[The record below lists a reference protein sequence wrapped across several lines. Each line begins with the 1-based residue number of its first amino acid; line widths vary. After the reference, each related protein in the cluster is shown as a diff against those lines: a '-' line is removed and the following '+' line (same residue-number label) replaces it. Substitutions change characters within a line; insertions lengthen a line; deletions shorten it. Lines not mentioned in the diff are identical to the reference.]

1 MCRCVLHTNQSLLN
15 CAQLQFSFNFPMEK
29 LNNFTHTHTQTRTL
43 TNMHERV
50 RNGQQQSANGITVL
64 IFHLN
69 LIMRW
74 RCPAA
79 GAAPTHTH
87 TAAHTHTSSHT
98 RAHMHRILSIFR
110 HFGARLS
117 INWFTKLNFTIQ
129 LTTFSS
135 RTLQQQQIVPVLC
148 LLCVCAWVCALIKN
162 NESSVKNFN
171 KLFL

>member
-1 MCRCVLHTNQSLLN
+1 MCYIQIKVYLTAHN
-15 CAQLQFSFNFPMEK
+15 CNFP
-29 LNNFTHTHTQTRTL
+29 LIFQWRSSTILHTHTQTRTL

-79 GAAPTHTH
+79 GAAPTHIH
-87 TAAHTHTSSHT
+87 TAAHTHTHTSSHT

-135 RTLQQQQIVPVLC
+135 QTLQQQQIVPVLC
-148 LLCVCAWVCALIKN
+148 LLCVYAWVCALIKN